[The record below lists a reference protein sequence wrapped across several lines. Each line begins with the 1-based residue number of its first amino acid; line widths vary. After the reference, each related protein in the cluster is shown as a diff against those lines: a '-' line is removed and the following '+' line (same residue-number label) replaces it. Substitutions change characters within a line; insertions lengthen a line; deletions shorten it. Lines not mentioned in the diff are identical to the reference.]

1 MSRIGEVADGSIRA
15 CVTSPP
21 YWGLRD
27 YGHDDQLGLE
37 ATPAEYVAN
46 LVEVFKEVRRVLA
59 VDGTLWLN
67 IGDSSSH
74 GGNGARD
81 AVMWPKQ
88 SRNDHRVE
96 HRNKRTGVSAKNLIG
111 IPWRVAFALQDDG
124 WFLRSDIIWSKPNA
138 MPESVGD
145 RPTKSHE
152 YVFLLSKS
160 RNYYYNADAIREPA
174 KPESDRRNARGR
186 GMNKLRAIPGQNPQ
200 GMHQPKER
208 LQPRFGGSKYGS
220 SNEHPTYGGGGV
232 TSQRA
237 FATNEMSGRSRPSLP
252 GPHILPSCRRL
263 SPSRAS
269 WRAVQKA
276 TRYSIHS
283 PEMAQPDWSRCTIR
297 GISWGLNSTLNSLK
311 ERVTG
316 LSTVRRCCAS
326 DPSMNSFLIFSRLIK
341 PRKVKSNATD
351 IENKIHPRGSGPI
364 KGNRH
369 HRGRSWCPDH
379 QRRVLRP
386 LWGA

>member
-160 RNYYYNADAIREPA
+160 RSYYYDADAIREPA

-186 GMNKLRAIPGQNPQ
+186 GVNELQAIPGQNPQ

-208 LQPRFGGSKYGS
+208 LQPRFGGHKYGS
-220 SNEHPTYGGGGV
+220 SNEHPTYGGGALRANGL
-232 TSQRA
+232 SQQTRCLVDLDRA
-237 FATNEMSGRSRPSLP
+237 FQGRTFCHHAEGSR
-252 GPHILPSCRRL
+252 
-263 SPSRAS
+263 
-269 WRAVQKA
+269 RAVHLGGQCK
-276 TRYSIHS
+276 RRHDIRSIHRKWHNRTGRVAPS
-283 PEMAQPDWSRCTIR
+283 EEFR
-297 GISWGLNSTLNSLK
+297 G
-311 ERVTG
+311 
-316 LSTVRRCCAS
+316 
-326 DPSMNSFLIFSRLIK
+326 D
-341 PRKVKSNATD
+341 
-351 IENKIHPRGSGPI
+351 
-364 KGNRH
+364 
-369 HRGRSWCPDH
+369 
-379 QRRVLRP
+379 
-386 LWGA
+386 